1 MELFFEFVG
10 QQWMLFT
17 GLLVVLA
24 LLALNTLRKAG
35 PAVSPQ
41 QSVKLINSEDGIIL
55 DIRAHGEYSQGHIPD
70 ALNIPA
76 QTLEKR
82 IAELEKHKDT
92 PIVVV
97 CKMGQ
102 TAGTVVKQLIDK
114 GYPKVYRMSG
124 GMMEWNA
131 QQLPTVKK

>member
-10 QQWMLFT
+10 REWMLFAA
-17 GLLVVLA
+17 LLVVLA
-24 LLALNTLRKAG
+24 LLAFNTLRKGG
-35 PAVSPQ
+35 PSVSPQ
-41 QSVKLINSEDGIIL
+41 QAIKLLNSEGGVML

-70 ALNIPA
+70 AVNIPA

-82 IAELEKHKDT
+82 ISELEKHRGA

-102 TAGTVVKQLIDK
+102 TASNVAKQLMDK
-114 GYPKVYRMSG
+114 GYQKVYRMSG
-124 GMMEWNA
+124 GMLEWNA